1 MKKLVAILMSL
12 SMMLAVGCGKQEAG
26 ADATKAD
33 ANTGKEAAATTDK
46 PADKAAGKTKIK
58 VVYKQVD
65 GYKEWLEAAKAEYE
79 KAYPDME
86 VELSQISS
94 NEGDYNTKTA
104 LMLQTDDTVDVMV
117 VDSFLVP
124 SLVGPGY
131 LKDLAVDGWADWKD
145 QYSDSVKAG
154 MTIDGKVYAI
164 PYTTDTR
171 GLYYNVEVFKKAGV
185 ETPWAPKS
193 WDDVL
198 KTVKKLQDAGIAYP
212 IWMNGSKAQGEGTTM
227 QTFEMLMAGT
237 GDWIF
242 EDNKWVAKAPGITD
256 TLKFIQSVYEM
267 GVYDNTELGTMLDAN
282 GWQTLNV
289 KMPESKEVGIL
300 LDGSWKSGDWFKA
313 LPDTAADVIKITPL
327 PNQKGDNFASMSGGW
342 TLGVSAL
349 SDQAEASFNFIQAAA
364 NKNNILSFTTKGGDM
379 AVRKDVVSDDTYV
392 KQNVYRA
399 EMSKYTDFTK
409 FRPGVELYPS
419 ISIEIQTVVE
429 AVITGQMTA
438 EEAAEAYDKNVK
450 ELAGEGNWVEK

>member
-1 MKKLVAILMSL
+1 MKKLAAILMSL
-12 SMMLAVGCGKQEAG
+12 SMVLAVGCQKQATDPAASAKGAGKSTE
-26 ADATKAD
+26 
-33 ANTGKEAAATTDK
+33 
-46 PADKAAGKTKIK
+46 KAAESTGKTKIK

-65 GYKEWLEAAKAEYE
+65 GYKDWLEMAKAEYE

-86 VELSQISS
+86 VELSEISS
-94 NEGDYNTKTA
+94 NEGDYNTKTT

-131 LKDLAVDGWADWKD
+131 LKDLAVDGWADWKE
-145 QYSDSVKAG
+145 QYSDSVKEG

-171 GLYYNVEVFKKAGV
+171 GLYYNTEVFNKAGIQ
-185 ETPWAPKS
+185 TPWSPKS

-198 KTVKKLQDAGIAYP
+198 KTVKQLHDAGIAYP

-227 QTFEMLMAGT
+227 QTFEMLLAGT
-237 GDWIF
+237 KDWIY
-242 EDNKWVAKAPGITD
+242 EDNKWVAKAQGITD
-256 TLKFIQSVYEM
+256 TLKFIQSVHDM
-267 GVYDNTELGTMLDAN
+267 GIYDTTEIGTMLDAN

-289 KMPESKEVGIL
+289 KMPESKEVGIV
-300 LDGSWKSGDWFKA
+300 LDGSWKSGDWYKA
-313 LPDTAADVIKITPL
+313 LPDTAADVIKITAL

-349 SDQAEASFNFIQAAA
+349 SDQAEASFNFIKVAL
-364 NKNNILSFTTKGGDM
+364 NKENILSFTTKGGDM
-379 AVRKDVVSDDTYV
+379 AVRKDVVSDDTYI

-399 EMSKYTDFTK
+399 EMSKFTDFTK

-438 EEAAEAYDKNVK
+438 EQAAEVYANNVK